1 MALVTVA
8 VATAPPGP
16 GLDPDAMSYLGAAQ
30 WLVHSHTYRIP
41 TSSWSAADT
50 TEPLAHFPPGFST
63 VIALPVWFG
72 ATPLHAA
79 RWLVV
84 LAAFCTWTGV
94 VLTVGEAAGVVVAVL
109 TGVAT
114 LATPALLNVHLSV
127 LSEPLFLAALVGT
140 LAGLLALARA
150 ERSTGARAALA
161 TGLAVGA
168 AVMFRYAGIALL
180 GAASL
185 AALTWTVPA
194 RRAWRV
200 RATRLVLIVLP
211 TACTLGPWIART
223 VRLGGPRSVRALGV
237 YGDVLDTARGGL
249 ETITTWL
256 VPLGMGPW
264 RTGAAVGLLLAAALA
279 TGDAWRRTR
288 GGGAA
293 PAGAQ
298 AAAVTPAT
306 REATLLRI
314 IALLSG
320 CYLVILIA
328 SRMFADPNI
337 PFDERILAPLILLA
351 EIAVAVSVSVWW
363 PGRRRAWR
371 VIVGAGLAAW
381 FVASAVVSGGRVAYA
396 LDDGN
401 DFAGS
406 DWRDSPTIAWVRAP
420 SGGGQRALYSNWPAA
435 LYFHAHRASHDLPE
449 VVDALALHRFRDRL
463 ARSRGVVVG
472 FDTPSP
478 DVATPDTLARA
489 LGLRQIARFED
500 GTVWELG
507 TEARGPIPAAGRP
520 VAPAQRR

>member
-30 WLVHSHTYRIP
+30 WLAHSHTYRIP

-63 VIALPVWFG
+63 AIAVPVWFG
-72 ATPLHAA
+72 AAPLHAA
-79 RWLVV
+79 RWLIA

-94 VLTVGEAAGVVVAVL
+94 VLIVAEAAGVVVGVL
-109 TGVAT
+109 TGLAT

-127 LSEPLFLAALVGT
+127 LSEPLFLASLVGT
-140 LAGLLALARA
+140 LGGLLALARA
-150 ERSTGARAALA
+150 DRSTGARPAMA
-161 TGLAVGA
+161 TGAAVGA
-168 AVMFRYAGIALL
+168 AVMLRYAGIAWL
-180 GAASL
+180 AAAGL
-185 AALTWTVPA
+185 AALTWTVPS

-200 RATRLVLIVLP
+200 RAARLVLLVLP
-211 TACTLGPWIART
+211 TACMLGPWIART
-223 VRLGGPRSVRALGV
+223 MRLGGPRSVRALGV
-237 YGDVLDTARGGL
+237 YGDVVETARGGL
-249 ETITTWL
+249 ETITAWL
-256 VPLGMGPW
+256 VPLATGPW
-264 RTGAAVGLLLAAALA
+264 RTWAAIGLLLAAAVA

-293 PAGAQ
+293 PAPDG
-298 AAAVTPAT
+298 AAAAAAAPAA
-306 REATLLRI
+306 RKAALLRV

-320 CYLVILIA
+320 CYLVMLIA
-328 SRMFADPNI
+328 SRLLADPHI

-351 EIAVAVSVSVWW
+351 EIAVAVSVSVWG

-406 DWRDSPTIAWVRAP
+406 DWRDSPTIAWVRTP
-420 SGGGQRALYSNWPAA
+420 SGGGHRELYSNWPAA

-463 ARSRGVVVG
+463 ARSHGVVVG

-478 DVATPDTLARA
+478 DVAPPDTLARA

-500 GTVWELG
+500 GTVWELE
-507 TEARGPIPAAGRP
+507 TEVRG
-520 VAPAQRR
+520 QK